1 MGRIVRADVGKG
13 KRLSNTF
20 QEGAGFD
27 QFTVVHPTIYFYAP
41 CYDLDKAERSNFNL
55 RDQFVK
61 IKVLVKLFQ
70 KLVVSKGKAFGR
82 HVTLLLCSYNW
93 LCVA

>member
-27 QFTVVHPTIYFYAP
+27 QFTVVHPTIYFCAP
-41 CYDLDKAERSNFNL
+41 CYDFDKAERFHFRL
-55 RDQFVK
+55 RLAHGDFWVNRFTK
-61 IKVLVKLFQ
+61 WGL
-70 KLVVSKGKAFGR
+70 
-82 HVTLLLCSYNW
+82 
-93 LCVA
+93 

>member
-55 RDQFVK
+55 RDQFAK
-61 IKVLVKLFQ
+61 
-70 KLVVSKGKAFGR
+70 
-82 HVTLLLCSYNW
+82 
-93 LCVA
+93 

>member
-41 CYDLDKAERSNFNL
+41 CYDLDKAERFNFIL
-55 RDQFVK
+55 RD
-61 IKVLVKLFQ
+61 
-70 KLVVSKGKAFGR
+70 
-82 HVTLLLCSYNW
+82 
-93 LCVA
+93 